1 MYKMYKLWLVNK
13 ETGKKTTLSFEA
25 MSLEKAIEYF
35 RNGLD
40 YDIEEDYDIVQ
51 VMRLYKLRN

>member
-1 MYKMYKLWLVNK
+1 MYKLWLVNK
-13 ETGKKTTLSFEA
+13 VTGKKSTISYEA

-40 YDIEEDYDIVQ
+40 YDIEEDYEIVQ
-51 VMRLYKLRN
+51 VKEID